1 METEE
6 HRTRRYTGGW
16 AWQRRAACRG
26 KDAALFFHPAG
37 ERGERSQEREAAAKR
52 VCTRCPVR
60 GQCLEYALAADER
73 YGIWGGLTEDERRAL
88 RAGARRRGR
97 PAAARPPGRD

>member
-1 METEE
+1 MDTED
-6 HRTRRYTGGW
+6 RRGRRYTGSW

-37 ERGERSQEREAAAKR
+37 ERGEHGQEREDAAKR

-73 YGIWGGLTEDERRAL
+73 YGIWGGLTEDERRVLSA
-88 RAGARRRGR
+88 RARRRGR
-97 PAAARPPGRD
+97 PATAGPPRRN